1 MQTNIFPQE
10 PVQIPGGVRRATKSG
25 GQYAPASRLSKK
37 SSLYW
42 AFLRKCGIM
51 DAGDENVRRK
61 EK

>member
-1 MQTNIFPQE
+1 MP
-10 PVQIPGGVRRATKSG
+10 KSL
-25 GQYAPASRLSKK
+25 RLSKK